1 MRKFVSL
8 LLVVFCLCTVANVV
22 LAAPVALSLGG
33 WAEGTPNS
41 TQEYWDFTPN
51 YVLASG
57 AGYTADPEIDNNPL
71 PNRVVATILGGTYDG
86 IGQFSGPAISVSLE
100 IPNYEGGLVKYVW
113 VDLGYSGTLLG
124 PSVSAVNGTGG
135 TQFSIEVL
143 PGQGDADF
151 GVKITPN
158 PDTEKVTFVLLG
170 TVAPAVLDYVHV
182 DTICIPEPVT
192 FVLLGLGALALR
204 RRK

>member
-1 MRKFVSL
+1 MRKFVLL
-8 LLVVFCLCTVANVV
+8 LLVASCLCVWANVG
-22 LAAPVALSLGG
+22 LAAYSLGG
-33 WAEGTPNS
+33 WLKGTPGS

-51 YVLASG
+51 YVGVSLN
-57 AGYTADPEIDNNPL
+57 GYTADPEIDNNPL
-71 PNRVVATILGGTYDG
+71 PNRVNATILGGTYDG

-100 IPNYEGGLVKYVW
+100 IPNYEGGLVKYIW

-124 PSVSAVNGTGG
+124 PSVSAVNSAGG
-135 TQFSIEVL
+135 TTFDIAVL

-151 GVKITPN
+151 GIQITPN
-158 PDTEKVTFVLLG
+158 PDTEKISFVVIG
-170 TVAPAVLDYVHV
+170 GVAPAVLDYVHV

-192 FVLLGLGALALR
+192 FVLLGLGAIALR